1 MSLHTL
7 GLTRLRVV
15 LVFAACESWACPV
28 VEESG
33 ERGGI
38 NLDTG
43 NYSNDNV
50 DVKVHISTIHGLVM
64 ISQTAE
70 YALRAVVYLAD
81 QDGSPRTTQQIA
93 EATQVPAGYLAKV
106 MQSLCRAELVRSQR
120 GLYGGF
126 TLSGDPAEMTAL
138 EVIDTVDPVR
148 RIERCP
154 LGNPQHDAQLCPL
167 HRRLDDAAALVEES
181 FGEATVEELRTQ
193 PRTRK
198 AVCRFPCVT

>member
-1 MSLHTL
+1 MSTPRC
-7 GLTRLRVV
+7 GGKAVGE
-15 LVFAACESWACPV
+15 C
-28 VEESG
+28 G

-38 NLDTG
+38 NLDRN
-43 NYSNDNV
+43 NYRNHNS
-50 DVKVHISTIHGLVM
+50 DVKVHISTIHRLVM

-93 EATQVPAGYLAKV
+93 EVTQVPAGYLAKV
-106 MQSLCRAELVRSQR
+106 MQSLCRAGLIRSQR

-126 TLSGDPAEMTAL
+126 TLTGDPAEMTVL

-181 FGEATVEELRTQ
+181 FGEATVDQLRTQ